1 MYKRSSYVFFLSF
14 HYPQTLAA
22 CCTSRALL
30 SITAVFRCPAS
41 SMRSSGPLPIHR
53 SSPGSKDSDLLTR
66 ISYYSRSDQPCM
78 LPFRVDDIVWARSNG
93 RWAFGVVVSSHDL
106 LRNQN
111 ETQLIPTYTVLTR
124 GGSPYELTLVA
135 LSPLFGSLKPAN
147 TYVAALLRAEG
158 VFPLSVE
165 GEQIPFTSKTS
176 KVLNS
181 KFSGYV
187 DHLMDLWTVKGISMA
202 IVRPDGNAEF
212 GAWGNKTE
220 DGEPMTP
227 ETLFDIASCSKDFLS
242 TSLGILIDDYA
253 YGKNTTPL
261 PDSLRRLDWDTK
273 IKHVLPGEW
282 QLQDEWTTEKV
293 NFKDILSHT
302 SGLPRHD
309 ASYKPSDSPADI
321 VHRLRFLR
329 PAHELRQK
337 FSYNNQ
343 MYMTGAHIISK
354 YTGSYIDFAMER
366 IFRPLGM
373 NSTTFSPDEATKSD
387 KVTQSW
393 TAHGQRIPYWILEE
407 EKELKAGA
415 GGIISSVVDL
425 SKWLGALLKAASSEN
440 SESII
445 PKSVYEAVTTSSV
458 IELGQPSDPEFSVA
472 GYGMGWFRFSYQ
484 GHDVISHPGAIPGFT
499 SHISFFPDDNFG
511 IVTLLNA
518 GDKNK
523 VALALHYRAAEDIL
537 GLPNK
542 FRAEEPPTSP
552 DPPGIPNTIT
562 PLPLSAYSGAY
573 KNPGYGTFVLCDPES
588 TSHYCDSVLSDFH
601 TIDAAQSL
609 PLPPRTDVP
618 QLLAAWPRVWSS
630 HIRLVHA
637 ENNTNKFDISFTAL
651 FPEGYGTSKTPFET
665 YEGDA
670 LEGQV
675 EFVLD
680 DESKSVLGFG
690 YFGRGDMKGVR
701 EEGVSIQDGA
711 IAWFEKV

>member
-1 MYKRSSYVFFLSF
+1 MYKGSSYVYFLSF
-14 HYPQTLAA
+14 HYPQTLAV
-22 CCTSRALL
+22 CCTSRDLL
-30 SITAVFRCPAS
+30 SIIAIFRCPTS
-41 SMRSSGPLPIHR
+41 SMRSSGPSPIHR
-53 SSPGSKDSDLLTR
+53 SSAGSKDSDLLIKTG
-66 ISYYSRSDQPCM
+66 YYSRSDQPCM
-78 LPFRVDDIVWARSNG
+78 LSFRVGDIVWARSNG
-93 RWAFGVVVSSHDL
+93 RWTLGVVS
-106 LRNQN
+106 
-111 ETQLIPTYTVLTR
+111 ETQPIPTYTVLTR

-147 TYVAALLRAEG
+147 TYVGALLRAEG

-165 GEQIPFTSKTS
+165 GEQITFTSKTS
-176 KVLNS
+176 NVLNA

-187 DHLMDLWTVKGISMA
+187 GHLMDLWNVKGISMA
-202 IVRPDGNAEF
+202 IVKPDGNVEF

-227 ETLFDIASCSKDFLS
+227 ETLFGIASCSKAFLS

-253 YGKNTTPL
+253 YEKNSTPL
-261 PDSLRRLDWDTK
+261 PDGLRKLDWDTK
-273 IKHVLPGEW
+273 IIHVLPGEW
-282 QLQDEWTTEKV
+282 QLQDEWTTEKA

-309 ASYKPSDSPADI
+309 ASYEPSDSPGDI

-329 PAHELRQK
+329 SAHELRQK

-343 MYMTGAHIISK
+343 MYTTGAHIISK
-354 YTGSYIDFAMER
+354 YTGSYIDFAMDR

-373 NSTTFSPDEATKSD
+373 NSTTFSPDDAAKSG

-425 SKWLGALLKAASSEN
+425 SKWVGALLKAASSEN

-445 PKSVYEAVTTSSV
+445 PKSVYDAVTTSSV

-484 GHDVISHPGAIPGFT
+484 GHDVISHSGAIPGFT

-542 FRAEEPPTSP
+542 FSAEEPPTSP
-552 DPPGIPNTIT
+552 DPPGVPNTIT
-562 PLPLSAYSGAY
+562 PLPLLAYSGAY
-573 KNPGYGTFVLCDPES
+573 KSPGYGTFVLCDPES
-588 TSHYCDSVLSDFH
+588 TSHYCDSVLSDFR
-601 TIDAAQSL
+601 TVDAAQSL
-609 PLPPRTDVP
+609 PLPPRSDVP

-630 HIRLVHA
+630 HVRLVHA

-651 FPEGYGTSKTPFET
+651 FPEGYGASKTPFET

-670 LEGQV
+670 NDGQG

-680 DESKSVLGFG
+680 GESKSVLGFG
-690 YFGRGDMKGVR
+690 YFGTDDMKGVR

>member
-1 MYKRSSYVFFLSF
+1 MYKHSSYAYFLSF
-14 HYPQTLAA
+14 HHPQTLAA
-22 CCTSRALL
+22 CNTSRALL
-30 SITAVFRCPAS
+30 SVTAVLRCPAFG
-41 SMRSSGPLPIHR
+41 MRSSGSFPTHR
-53 SSPGSKDSDLLTR
+53 SSAGSKDSDLLARTG
-66 ISYYSRSDQPCM
+66 YYARSDQPCM
-78 LPFRVDDIVWARSNG
+78 LSLRVGDIVWARSNG
-93 RWAFGVVVSSHDL
+93 RWAFGVVVRKHDL
-106 LRNQN
+106 LQNQSG
-111 ETQLIPTYTVLTR
+111 TPPIPTYTVLTR
-124 GGSPYELTLVA
+124 GGSSYGLTLVA

-202 IVRPDGNAEF
+202 IVRPDGNVEF

-227 ETLFDIASCSKDFLS
+227 ETLFGIASCSKAFLS

-261 PDSLRRLDWDTK
+261 PDGLRKLDWDTK
-273 IKHVLPGEW
+273 IQHVLPGEW
-282 QLQDEWTTEKV
+282 QLQDEWTTEKA

-309 ASYKPSDSPADI
+309 SSYKPSDSSVDI

-343 MYMTGAHIISK
+343 MYTTGAHIITK
-354 YTGSYIDFAMER
+354 YTGSYIDFATER

-373 NSTTFSPDEATKSD
+373 NSTTFSPDEAARSG

-407 EKELKAGA
+407 EKESTAGP
-415 GGIISSVVDL
+415 GGIISSVVDI

-445 PKSVYEAVTTSSV
+445 PKSVYEAVTTSGV

-484 GHDVISHPGAIPGFT
+484 GHDVISHSGAIPGFT
-499 SHISFFPDDNFG
+499 SHISFFPGDNFG

-518 GDKNK
+518 GDKNR

-552 DPPGIPNTIT
+552 NPRGIPNTIT

-588 TSHYCDSVLSDFH
+588 TSHYCDSVLSDFRAV
-601 TIDAAQSL
+601 DAAQSL
-609 PLPPRTDVP
+609 PLPPRSDVP
-618 QLLAAWPRVWSS
+618 QLLAAWPRNWSS
-630 HIRLVHA
+630 HVRLVHA

-651 FPEGYGTSKTPFET
+651 FPEGYGASKTPFEE

-670 LEGQV
+670 YEGQV

-680 DESKSVLGFG
+680 GESKSVLGFG
-690 YFGRGDMKGVR
+690 YFGEGDMKGVR